1 MRTIRTH
8 LTYANVISSLCLVLI
23 LGGGAAY
30 AADTVFS
37 SDIVDGEVKGADIG
51 TNEVRSS
58 DVRDDTRSNGG
69 LTSAD
74 IAPDA
79 IGASEIDD
87 RSIGDDD
94 IGFDVVHNI
103 NMGDNSIGTNE
114 IAFQQ
119 IQPNDVADGTLPSKM
134 YTKQN
139 STAADTTTSK
149 ELTVSCNGTDEVS
162 GGGYVISNGAP
173 GANVPTVSTQRSYAV
188 NSNTW
193 LVRAAAENGTPTW
206 QLTVIANCVS

>member
-1 MRTIRTH
+1 MRTIRAH

-37 SDIVDGEVKGADIG
+37 TDIVDGEVKGVDIG
-51 TNEVRSS
+51 SNEVRSS

-79 IGASEIDD
+79 IGATEIDD

-119 IQPNDVADGTLPSKM
+119 IQPNDVADGTVPSKM
-134 YTKQN
+134 YTKQA
-139 STAADTTTSK
+139 SSATDAVAGK
-149 ELTVSCNGTDEVS
+149 EVSVTCNGTDQVS
-162 GGGYVISNGAP
+162 GGGFVISNGS
-173 GANVPTVSTQRSYAV
+173 ANVPTVAIQRNYAAG
-188 NSNTW
+188 SGTW
-193 LVRAAAENGTPTW
+193 LARAEASSGTPTW
-206 QLTVIANCVS
+206 GITVIANCVK